1 MKSVLLSIFFWL
13 YISTSCAQQI
23 NTRKLDSFLTTLSSK
38 GVAMGILAISKKG
51 QPPYRKE
58 LGPATLYRIGS
69 VTKLFTA
76 VLVFQLIEERKLS
89 LDQKLSRFYP
99 DFPNADSISIEDMLY
114 HRTGL
119 HDYTRDTDFTT
130 WMDQPKSQ
138 AELLSLIKQKG
149 SDFQPREKS
158 EYSNSNFLLLGYIIE
173 RISKKSYAEVLKKR
187 IIDPLQLTNTW
198 YGTEASFKKQQAPSF
213 KYNNGNWTPEKSTDL
228 SIHGGAGAI
237 VSSPDDLIRFLN
249 ALFTN
254 KLINKASLDSMKTIV
269 NDYGMG
275 MFANKYGSKKSYGH
289 NGRIEEFYAAV
300 WHYPEANLSIA
311 YCTNGIHYPRT
322 DLIEGVLKIC
332 FDEPFSLPFSNRSD
346 EDLKIYTGNYSNNE
360 LSVNCSMNGNHLT
373 VETRGVVFDLERI
386 GNNYFMHA
394 GSGYYFEF
402 FPQRREL
409 QIKETDNIYY
419 LKKQK
424 NEN

>member
-1 MKSVLLSIFFWL
+1 MKSVLLSIFLWL
-13 YISTSCAQQI
+13 FISTSYAQQI

-38 GVAMGILAISKKG
+38 GVAMGSLAISKNR
-51 QPPYRKE
+51 QLVYRKE
-58 LGPATLYRIGS
+58 LGPASQYRIGS

-76 VLVFQLIEERKLS
+76 VLLFQLIEERKLS

-99 DFPNADSISIEDMLY
+99 DLPNAASVSIEDMLY
-114 HRTGL
+114 HRSGL
-119 HDYTRDTDFTT
+119 HDYTKDTDFTT

-138 AELLSLIKQKG
+138 AELLTIIRQKG

-173 RISKKSYAEVLKKR
+173 SISKKSYAEVLKIR
-187 IIDPLQLTNTW
+187 ISDPLQLTNTW
-198 YGTEASFKKQQAPSF
+198 FGTDAGIKTPQVSSF
-213 KYNNGNWTPEKSTDL
+213 KYKNGNWTPEKSTDL

-237 VSSPDDLIRFLN
+237 VSTPDDLIRFIN
-249 ALFTN
+249 ALFAN
-254 KLINKASLDSMKTIV
+254 KLISQASLASMKTIV
-269 NDYGMG
+269 NEYGMG

-300 WHYPEANLSIA
+300 WHYPEANLSIT
-311 YCTNGIHYPRT
+311 YCTNGLHYPRT

-332 FDEPFSLPFSNRSD
+332 FDEPFSLPFSNRSV
-346 EDLKIYTGNYSNNE
+346 EDLKIYIGNYSNNE
-360 LSVNCSMNGNHLT
+360 LSVNCSVNGNHLT
-373 VETRGVVFDLERI
+373 VETRGVVFDLEPI

-402 FPQRREL
+402 FPQRGEL

-419 LKKQK
+419 LNKKK
-424 NEN
+424 

>member
-1 MKSVLLSIFFWL
+1 MKSVLLSIFLWL
-13 YISTSCAQQI
+13 FISTSYAQQI

-38 GVAMGILAISKKG
+38 GVAMGSMAISKKG
-51 QPPYRKE
+51 QPTYLKE
-58 LGPATLYRIGS
+58 LSPATLYRIGS

-89 LDQKLSRFYP
+89 LDQKLSSFYP
-99 DFPNADSISIEDMLY
+99 DLPNAASVSLEDMLY
-114 HRTGL
+114 HRSGL
-119 HDYTRDTDFTT
+119 HDYTKDTDFTT

-138 AELLSLIKQKG
+138 AELLSIIRQKG
-149 SDFQPREKS
+149 SDFQPRERS

-173 RISKKSYAEVLKKR
+173 KISKASYAEVLKKR
-187 IIDPLQLTNTW
+187 IIDPLQLENTW
-198 YGTEASFKKQQAPSF
+198 VGTEANVKQPQAPSF
-213 KYNNGNWTPEKSTDL
+213 KYNTGNWIPEKSTDL
-228 SIHGGAGAI
+228 RIHGGAGAI
-237 VSSPDDLIRFLN
+237 VSSPDDLIRFIN
-249 ALFTN
+249 ALFAN
-254 KLINKASLDSMKTIV
+254 KLISQASLASMKTIV
-269 NDYGMG
+269 NEYGMG

-289 NGRIEEFYAAV
+289 NGRIEEFYTAV

-332 FDEPFSLPFSNRSD
+332 FDEPFSLPFSNTSD

-360 LSVNCSMNGNHLT
+360 LSVNCSVNGNHLR
-373 VETRGVVFDLERI
+373 VETRGVVFDLEPI

-419 LKKQK
+419 LNKKK
-424 NEN
+424 